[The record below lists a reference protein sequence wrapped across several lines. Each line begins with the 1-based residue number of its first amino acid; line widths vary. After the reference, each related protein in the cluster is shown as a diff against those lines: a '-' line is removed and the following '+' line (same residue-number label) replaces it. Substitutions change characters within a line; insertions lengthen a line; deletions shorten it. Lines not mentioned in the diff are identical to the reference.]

1 MSSQPDGAAQLR
13 RTITLSGSIALV
25 VGGVVG
31 AGIFVLVRDVGAQ
44 AGGAIW
50 LAFAIAILVSLVG
63 VLPVIQLAGA
73 LPRAGAGYVFSS
85 RLLSPFAGVMTS
97 YWVILGGGASTSVVS
112 LTLAVYVRDYL
123 PFGVPVPI
131 LAMSILLLFYLVYL
145 VGVRLAMSLQVLMAL
160 QFVIALVIYG
170 VAGLLLTDVEV
181 ALVPPRGAGA
191 FLMAVLLC
199 YSMCLGFQVIAEMG
213 EEIRNARRTIPLA
226 LLIGG
231 GVVAAIYIVVG
242 VVFVGSIPYD
252 PEVYGNLRAPLG
264 ESAGLFLPVWFIPFL
279 ELGALTAGLTSF
291 NAAALALPRELFAQA
306 RDGVMPAWLGRI
318 SARTHAPQNAITAFF
333 LFVAAL
339 LAAGWDTEF
348 YGYLAAVGIL
358 IMSSV
363 MCVAAL
369 RLGRV
374 FPERYAAAY
383 IRFPRPL
390 MVVCTVITVIVSLG
404 FTLVV
409 WFEAPGVIGV
419 YAVWTA
425 LVAAYYLIRRR
436 FFTAEDLARLRV
448 LPGHDEVPEPPRR

>member
-31 AGIFVLVRDVGAQ
+31 AGIFVLARDVSAQ
-44 AGGAIW
+44 AGTAVW
-50 LAFAIAILVSLVG
+50 LAFLIAILVSLVG

-85 RLLSPFAGVMTS
+85 RLLTTFAGVMTS
-97 YWVILGGGASTSVVS
+97 NWVILGGGASTSVVS
-112 LTLAVYVRDYL
+112 RTLAVYVRDYL
-123 PFGVPVPI
+123 PVQTPVPV
-131 LAMSILLLFYLVYL
+131 LAVLILLLFYLLYL
-145 VGVRLAMSLQVLMAL
+145 FGVRLAMSLQVIMAL
-160 QFVIALVIYG
+160 QFVTALVIYG
-170 VAGLLLTDVEV
+170 FAGLVLADVAV
-181 ALVPPRGAGA
+181 AWTPPRGTGA

-213 EEIRNARRTIPLA
+213 EEIRNARRNIPMA

-231 GVVAAIYIVVG
+231 AVVAAIYIMVG

-252 PEVYGNLRAPLG
+252 PEVYRNLRAPLS
-264 ESAGLFLPVWFIPFL
+264 ESAARFLPAWYVPFL
-279 ELGALTAGLTSF
+279 EMGALTAGLTSL

-306 RDGVMPAWLGRI
+306 RDGVMPAWLARI
-318 SARTHAPQNAITAFF
+318 SPRTHAPQNAITAFF
-333 LFVAAL
+333 LFVALL

-348 YGYLAAVGIL
+348 YGYIAAVGIL

-369 RLGRV
+369 RLERV
-374 FPERYAAAY
+374 FPERYASAY

-390 MVVCTVITVIVSLG
+390 MLMCTIVTVIVSLG
-404 FTLVV
+404 FAFVV
-409 WFEAPGVIGV
+409 WLEAPGVIGV
-419 YAVWTA
+419 YALWTA
-425 LVAAYYLIRRR
+425 SVVVYYLIRRR
-436 FFTAEDLARLRV
+436 SFTKEDWARLRL
-448 LPGHDEVPEPPRR
+448 LPGQDEIPEPPQP